1 MIKGQAPRARK
12 LCSRCVLPD
21 TFPGI
26 RFDERGV
33 CQHCRKSEAGERR
46 REQEKARYR
55 QKFLDLLQ
63 ELNQPAQ
70 PDGRAGTTQ
79 RGRARPYDLLMA
91 YSGGK
96 DSSYSLLALQ
106 RDYGLRILALT
117 FDNGFLSPMAVR
129 NAQAVTRALGIDHLA
144 VSPNRKILARAFRR
158 TMELDVY
165 PLRALERAS
174 SICNTCMNLVKA
186 YLLKTAIEM
195 GIPIMAYGWSPGQ
208 APVQSS
214 VIRWNPAMIHQMQAA
229 VVSAL
234 SAVGGDDLIPY
245 CPGERHWRLLEE
257 TLGESRG
264 EGLYNVHPLAFLEYD
279 EEKILREIRG
289 LGWEDPKDTDSN
301 STNCL
306 LNALGIKIHL
316 ERHGFH
322 PYAQE
327 IAGLVREGHM
337 SREAGLGKLSLP
349 LDEGVIRRVEESLRG
364 EDERNGGD
372 LWGILRR

>member
-1 MIKGQAPRARK
+1 VIEGQAPRARQF
-12 LCSRCVLPD
+12 CSRCVLPD

-55 QKFLDLLQ
+55 QKFLDLLR
-63 ELNQPAQ
+63 ELNPPAQ
-70 PDGRAGTTQ
+70 PDGRPGGAQPG
-79 RGRARPYDLLMA
+79 GARPYDVLMA
-91 YSGGK
+91 FSGGK
-96 DSSYSLLALQ
+96 DSSFTLLKLQ

-117 FDNGFLSPMAVR
+117 FDNGFLSPAAVR

-144 VSPNRKILARAFRR
+144 VSPSRKILARAFRR
-158 TMELDVY
+158 TLDLDVY

-186 YLLKTAIEM
+186 YLLKTAVEM

-208 APVQSS
+208 APLQSS

-229 VVSAL
+229 VVIAL
-234 SAVGGDDLIPY
+234 NAVGGDDLMPY
-245 CPGERHWRLLEE
+245 CPGERHWRMLED
-257 TLGESRG
+257 TRGGPRG

-279 EEKILREIRG
+279 EEKIIREIRD
-289 LGWEDPKDTDSN
+289 LGWEDPKDTDPN

-306 LNALGIKIHL
+306 LNALGIKVHL
-316 ERHGFH
+316 ERYGFH
-322 PYAQE
+322 PYALE
-327 IAGLVREGHM
+327 IACLVREGHM

-364 EDERNGGD
+364 EEERNGGD
-372 LWGILRR
+372 SWGILRR

>member
-1 MIKGQAPRARK
+1 LSGRF
-12 LCSRCVLPD
+12 CSRCVLPD

-26 RFDERGV
+26 RFDEGGV
-33 CQHCRKSEAGERR
+33 CQHCRKFEAGEKKRG
-46 REQEKARYR
+46 QEKARY
-55 QKFLDLLQ
+55 QEKFLDLLR
-63 ELNQPAQ
+63 ELNPPGQ
-70 PDGRAGTTQ
+70 PDGRL
-79 RGRARPYDLLMA
+79 GRSQPGGARPYDVLMA

-96 DSSYSLLALQ
+96 DSSYTLLALQ
-106 RDYGLRILALT
+106 RNYGLRILALT
-117 FDNGFLSPMAVR
+117 LDNGFLSPAAVR
-129 NAQAVTRALGIDHLA
+129 NARAVTRALGIDHLA
-144 VSPNRKILARAFRR
+144 VSPNREILARAFRR
-158 TMELDVY
+158 TLELDVY

-186 YLLKTAIEM
+186 YLFKTSVEM

-214 VIRWNPAMIHQMQAA
+214 VVRWNPAMIHKMQAA

-234 SAVGGDDLIPY
+234 SAVGGDDLMPY
-245 CPGERHWRLLEE
+245 CPGERHWRMLDERC
-257 TLGESRG
+257 GGSRG

-279 EEKILREIRG
+279 EEKIIGEIRS

-327 IAGLVREGHM
+327 IAGLVREGLM
-337 SREAGLGKLSLP
+337 SREAGLRKLSLP
-349 LDEGVIRRVEESLRG
+349 LDEGVIRRVEENLGRTEEG
-364 EDERNGGD
+364 MA
-372 LWGILRR
+372 GIYGIS

>member
-1 MIKGQAPRARK
+1 VIKGQARRTRK
-12 LCSRCVLPD
+12 FCSRCVLPD

-26 RFDERGV
+26 LFDERGV
-33 CQHCRKSEAGERR
+33 CQHCRKSEAGGKK

-55 QKFLDLLQ
+55 GKFLDLLR
-63 ELNQPAQ
+63 ELKPPAQ
-70 PDGRAGTTQ
+70 PDGRP
-79 RGRARPYDLLMA
+79 GRAQPGVARPYDVLMA

-96 DSSYSLLALQ
+96 DSSYTLLKLQ
-106 RDYGLRILALT
+106 GDYGLRILALT
-117 FDNGFLSPMAVR
+117 FDNGFLSPAAVQ
-129 NAQAVTRALGIDHLA
+129 NVQTVTRALGIDHLA
-144 VSPNRKILARAFRR
+144 VSPNPKILARAFRR
-158 TMELDVY
+158 TLELDVY

-234 SAVGGDDLIPY
+234 SAVGGDDLMPY
-245 CPGERHWRLLEE
+245 CPGERHWRLLEDR
-257 TLGESRG
+257 LGGSRVG
-264 EGLYNVHPLAFLEYD
+264 GLYNVHPLAFLEYD
-279 EEKILREIRG
+279 EEKIIGEIRD
-289 LGWEDPKDTDSN
+289 LGWEDPADTDSN

-306 LNALGIKIHL
+306 LNALGIKVHL

-327 IAGLVREGHM
+327 IACLVREGHM

-349 LDEGVIRRVEESLRG
+349 LDEGVIRRVEENLGRTEEG
-364 EDERNGGD
+364 MARIY
-372 LWGILRR
+372 GIS

>member
-1 MIKGQAPRARK
+1 MIKSKAPQARQF
-12 LCSRCVLPD
+12 CSRCVLPD

-33 CQHCRKSEAGERR
+33 CQHCRKSEAGKKGT
-46 REQEKARYR
+46 EQEKARYR

-63 ELNQPAQ
+63 ELNPPGQPDRRLGRAQ
-70 PDGRAGTTQ
+70 PGG
-79 RGRARPYDLLMA
+79 ARPYDVLMA

-96 DSSYSLLALQ
+96 DSSYTLLALQ
-106 RDYGLRILALT
+106 RDYRLRILALT

-129 NAQAVTRALGIDHLA
+129 NAQAVTRALGIDHVA

-158 TMELDVY
+158 TLDLDVY

-186 YLLKTAIEM
+186 YLLKTAVEM

-214 VIRWNPAMIHQMQAA
+214 VIRWNPAMIQQMQAA

-234 SAVGGDDLIPY
+234 SAVGGDDLMPY
-245 CPGERHWRLLEE
+245 CPGERHWRMLED
-257 TLGESRG
+257 TRGGARG

-279 EEKILREIRG
+279 EEKIIREIKG

-337 SREAGLGKLSLP
+337 SREAGLRKLSLP
-349 LDEGVIRRVEESLRG
+349 LDEGVIRRVEESLG
-364 EDERNGGD
+364 EDNDGGSPRPPD
-372 LWGILRR
+372 

>member
-1 MIKGQAPRARK
+1 
-12 LCSRCVLPD
+12 
-21 TFPGI
+21 
-26 RFDERGV
+26 
-33 CQHCRKSEAGERR
+33 
-46 REQEKARYR
+46 
-55 QKFLDLLQ
+55 
-63 ELNQPAQ
+63 
-70 PDGRAGTTQ
+70 
-79 RGRARPYDLLMA
+79 MA

-96 DSSYSLLALQ
+96 DSSYTLLALH
-106 RDYGLRILALT
+106 RDYRVRILAMT
-117 FDNGFLSPMAVR
+117 FDNGFLSPAAVR
-129 NAQAVTRALGIDHLA
+129 NAQAVTRTLGIDHVA

-158 TMELDVY
+158 TLDLDVY

-186 YLLKTAIEM
+186 YFLKTAVEM

-214 VIRWNPAMIHQMQAA
+214 VIRWNPAMIHQMQGAA
-229 VVSAL
+229 VSAL
-234 SAVGGDDLIPY
+234 SAVGGDDLMPY
-245 CPGERHWRLLEE
+245 CPGERHWRMLEDMR
-257 TLGESRG
+257 GGSPG

-279 EEKILREIRG
+279 EEKIIREIRG

-316 ERHGFH
+316 ERYGFH

-337 SREAGLGKLSLP
+337 SREAGLRKLSLP
-349 LDEGVIRRVEESLRG
+349 LDEGVIRRVEESLG
-364 EDERNGGD
+364 VEDDEGSPRPPD
-372 LWGILRR
+372 K